1 MQIRVEFFGLAR
13 RWAEATE
20 CEVVLP
26 SASPATL
33 QAVLNAVA
41 EQLPAFRERCL
52 SEGQLHPAL
61 AANVSGERF
70 VRHPQAP
77 LAAGE
82 SLLLLSADA
91 GG

>member
-1 MQIRVEFFGLAR
+1 MQVRVEFFGLAR

-26 SASPATL
+26 SAAPATL
-33 QAVLNAVA
+33 QTVLHAVA
-41 EQLPAFRERCL
+41 AQLPAFGERCL
-52 SEGQLHPAL
+52 AAGQLHPAL

-70 VRHPQAP
+70 VRHPQEL